1 MAFFSLRT
9 MVQAASLATVITLAT
24 FLPSTAA
31 YAAKDIV
38 LTYGFLRHS
47 IPVSEITRFAE
58 TGKQSPSLA
67 LLVSLSQQDP
77 ALLREAL
84 NRTVPVNY
92 LVLQGALNSSHGDS
106 ILAEASQ
113 VVHPNR
119 REESVPA
126 LRAAIATSAQ
136 DNRVSLLEFFENYPT
151 DTMYVDG
158 EKLMDA
164 VQRARPMIEA
174 AGDGIET
181 VEDVLG
187 ALGF

>member
-9 MVQAASLATVITLAT
+9 VVKSASLATVATLAT
-24 FLPSTAA
+24 LLPSTAA
-31 YAAKDIV
+31 HAAKDLV

-47 IPVSEITRFAE
+47 IPVSDIAEFAD
-58 TGKQSPSLA
+58 TGKQSPSLG
-67 LLVSLSQQDP
+67 LIIGLSQQDP
-77 ALLREAL
+77 ALLQNAL

-106 ILAEASQ
+106 ILAEAGQ
-113 VVHPNR
+113 VVHPHS

-158 EKLMDA
+158 EKLMEA
-164 VQRARPMIEA
+164 VQRAQPMIEA
-174 AGDGIET
+174 AGNGIET